1 MSATPGENV
10 APAPDP
16 AAVRREAARTIR
28 HPLSRTL
35 LLLTFST
42 GLVDAASYLGLGHV
56 FTANM
61 TGNVVLLGFGLGG
74 GAGLPVVA
82 PLLSLVAFLAGA
94 GTGGRLAT
102 RLGPGRDRN
111 LRVALVIE
119 TALIALA
126 TAFAA
131 AVNVRIGT
139 LSAYVVI
146 TLLAFALGVRNATVQ
161 KIAVPDLTTTVLT
174 MTLTGLAANSRLFG
188 GSGEGTVRRSSAVI
202 SMLAGAICGAL
213 LVDVA
218 LWLVLAAAAAL
229 ALATLLAYR
238 GTRRAPA
245 AAGADTEPPP
255 PAPAR

>member
-1 MSATPGENV
+1 
-10 APAPDP
+10 
-16 AAVRREAARTIR
+16 
-28 HPLSRTL
+28 
-35 LLLTFST
+35 
-42 GLVDAASYLGLGHV
+42 
-56 FTANM
+56 
-61 TGNVVLLGFGLGG
+61 
-74 GAGLPVVA
+74 
-82 PLLSLVAFLAGA
+82 
-94 GTGGRLAT
+94 
-102 RLGPGRDRN
+102 
-111 LRVALVIE
+111 
-119 TALIALA
+119 LIALA

-131 AVNVRIGT
+131 AVDVRIGT

-245 AAGADTEPPP
+245 AARADTEPPP